1 MRNQKKVVHS
11 QGREII
17 YNVHKFMKNEKDC
30 GEVSIPLNRLQER
43 VAEAT
48 GVGICTLRRIIKEAE
63 NKPVRSK
70 FTSPRK
76 KINQPKPKQ
85 SVDQYEEEIIRN
97 IIYTYAD
104 IHKRRPTM
112 KAVFEA
118 VKDEEGVNFT
128 GKIRSFRR
136 LVHKIGFRWKKTQD
150 NRKTLVEKSDIKAKP
165 VEYLRRI
172 KRYREEGW
180 NIIYCDETY
189 LHSPHTS
196 PLAWDDG
203 SNRCLS
209 TSKSNVCM
217 EKG

>member
-1 MRNQKKVVHS
+1 MSNQKKVVHS
-11 QGREII
+11 QGREIT
-17 YNVHKFMKNEKDC
+17 YNVYKFMKNEKDC

-48 GVGICTLRRIIKEAE
+48 GVGICTHRRIIKEAE
-63 NKPVRSK
+63 NKPVGSK

-97 IIYTYAD
+97 NIYTYAD

-150 NRKTLVEKSDIKAKP
+150 NRKTLVKPHRENMGACEKSC
-165 VEYLRRI
+165 
-172 KRYREEGW
+172 G
-180 NIIYCDETY
+180 NIQ
-189 LHSPHTS
+189 H
-196 PLAWDDG
+196 
-203 SNRCLS
+203 
-209 TSKSNVCM
+209 NVQV
-217 EKG
+217 G

>member
-1 MRNQKKVVHS
+1 MSNQKKVVHS

-17 YNVHKFMKNEKDC
+17 YNVYKFMKNEKDC

-48 GVGICTLRRIIKEAE
+48 GVGICTHRRIIK
-63 NKPVRSK
+63 
-70 FTSPRK
+70 FTS
-76 KINQPKPKQ
+76 PKPKQ

-97 IIYTYAD
+97 NIYTYAD

-150 NRKTLVEKSDIKAKP
+150 NRKTLVKPHRENMGACEKSC
-165 VEYLRRI
+165 
-172 KRYREEGW
+172 G
-180 NIIYCDETY
+180 NIQ
-189 LHSPHTS
+189 H
-196 PLAWDDG
+196 
-203 SNRCLS
+203 
-209 TSKSNVCM
+209 NVQV
-217 EKG
+217 G